1 MLVLLDPGVLFSGN
15 WTHMLNTVSQ
25 VISLLILYEICSF
38 NHFRQVMQVENEV
51 QLQQL
56 ISSGWFVKV
65 PSVLFMLI
73 KHNQ

>member
-38 NHFRQVMQVENEV
+38 NHFRQVMQVENEATTTTINLLWLV
-51 QLQQL
+51 CQSALCV
-56 ISSGWFVKV
+56 IYAY
-65 PSVLFMLI
+65 
-73 KHNQ
+73 